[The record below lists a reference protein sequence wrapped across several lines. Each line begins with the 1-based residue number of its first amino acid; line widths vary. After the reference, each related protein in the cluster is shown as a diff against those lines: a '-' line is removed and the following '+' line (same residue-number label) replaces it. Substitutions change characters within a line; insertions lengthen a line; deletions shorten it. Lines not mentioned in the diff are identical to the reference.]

1 MSDSDNTIV
10 MQNKRTKSITVR
22 VPLNIYK
29 YLELMASIYTN
40 SDISEY
46 IRFLILKDFEKKSQ
60 YLEVEEQ

>member
-1 MSDSDNTIV
+1 MSDSDTTQV
-10 MQNKRTKSITVR
+10 LQNKKVKSITVR
-22 VPLNIYK
+22 VPYNIYK

-46 IRFLILKDFEKKSQ
+46 IRFLILKDFERKSQ

>member
-1 MSDSDNTIV
+1 MSDSDNTLV
-10 MQNKRTKSITVR
+10 SQNKKVKSITVR
-22 VPLNIYK
+22 VPYNIYK

-60 YLEVEEQ
+60 YLEVYEQ